1 MAQKD
6 KASYCQ
12 EPHRQCLQRQT
23 HDSIITL
30 VSDVHYYQAARAA
43 VHSCYTSNS
52 ALRKREEVCLLF
64 DIVARQNRSCSAHKT
79 RTPPIILPIWA
90 QLTTCAQNTLVTRL
104 RSKDLAI
111 ESWQSFAN
119 SCDIFD
125 KIVLTPVSLDNE
137 PNSCLQFVRWT
148 VPPKGNTV
156 GNASADAWPGRPA

>member
-79 RTPPIILPIWA
+79 RVHL
-90 QLTTCAQNTLVTRL
+90 LSFCLFGHNYNV
-104 RSKDLAI
+104 RSKYSGQQATLKR
-111 ESWQSFAN
+111 F
-119 SCDIFD
+119 
-125 KIVLTPVSLDNE
+125 
-137 PNSCLQFVRWT
+137 
-148 VPPKGNTV
+148 GY
-156 GNASADAWPGRPA
+156 